1 MDDKVKEKVFEKIEL
16 IFQSIIDEYYE
27 KIEKSKNRKIL
38 KISFEDKIH
47 QTFRRLISKS
57 CHTHFEKIYDT
68 YIDALE
74 KLIN

>member
-1 MDDKVKEKVFEKIEL
+1 MKVLDKFEL
-16 IFQSIIDEYYE
+16 IFQSIIDEYNE
-27 KIEKSKNRKIL
+27 KIEKSKNPKLL

-68 YIDALE
+68 YIDTLE